1 MTEEEKEIKLKE
13 INKEIKKLEKQL
25 DEVVGTITSV
35 YTRIV
40 GYYRNVSNWNPGK
53 EQEYKERVPFKIDEQ
68 QTKEMTE

>member
-1 MTEEEKEIKLKE
+1 MTEEEKEVKLKE

-25 DEVVGTITSV
+25 DEVVGTITEV
-35 YTRIV
+35 YSRIV
-40 GYYRNVSNWNPGK
+40 GYYRNTKNWNPGK